1 MPTGAV
7 AIPDALGGKPV
18 TSIGDFAFYNCTN
31 LTSVTIPDSVTSIGE
46 DAFDGCSG
54 LLSFVVSDNNDNYAA
69 ANGLLLSKDKR
80 TLIKG
85 VNGDVVIPDSV
96 TSIGDYA
103 FLGCN
108 GLTSVTIPVSVT
120 SIGVCAFSGCGG
132 LTSVT
137 IPVSVTSIGDYAF
150 LGCNGL
156 TSVTIPASVTSIGDS
171 AFDGCITDAVLPGRQ
186 CGVPGGSLTNLIITA
201 DVADTFLDE
210 SYVNHF
216 AFDGL
221 DSLESLTFLNGV
233 KSIGKYSFP
242 ECAKLKSVTFSNSVT
257 NIGDWAFRDCHVLT
271 RVEIPDSVTSI
282 CEGAFFQCT
291 SLEDVRIPNGVTS
304 IGDNAFD
311 TCRSLTNVTFSNSV
325 TNIGKGAFFQC
336 RSLTKLVIPNSAISI
351 GSNAFACCWGLEEA
365 YVPKRFL
372 PLFNSERQFQPAGL
386 KIFYYDD
393 FAEILNE
400 QLTADDGGEKSIEI
414 LSTNACRVAFEWK
427 CSCEPMRKGKM
438 RDFLSFSVDGVQ
450 LDAICGETGWTNM
463 EFFVEGAGEH
473 ILRWTYQKDDSGTE
487 GEDCGW
493 IRLATVAPR
502 VTLSFL
508 SGGATAGMPPEAMSF
523 YADAGQVELPG
534 RGALAWPKHTFLGWS
549 DGETIWTE
557 GAMYPCNAAVLG
569 LTAAWARNE
578 LAAPVIDAPSEFY
591 EDSTEIAI
599 AAEAGTTIYYTLDN
613 SAPTAESLLY
623 SGTVTIDAT
632 TTIRAIAVKDDC
644 FDSPEA
650 VMIVT
655 KESITAGEAVNAAGL
670 EFATD
675 SETGWRCVKGES
687 PDGYALRSGVIGHNA
702 TSRVETVVLGPGQ
715 IAFSCKVAGEV
726 VKGEVYDGLAFLID
740 GVQRGEL
747 MGNTEW
753 TTNTFEVVGEGEHV
767 LSWLYIKDESDEEVL
782 PDDCAWL
789 DEVKWTSNGGSVE
802 PGPTM
807 VTVVFD
813 ANGGEMN
820 AVESLRQVETNTVV
834 GELPVPCRS
843 DHAFLGWFTAA
854 DGGEEVSAEVVVT
867 SDITFYAHWQCRFS
881 FDGGS
886 GWTQQ
891 TDGSWKSNPTADG
904 ETNSLSMTV
913 SGSGTIAFRWKTN
926 CEGYFNFKGMSIRQD
941 GISLIVDGE
950 ERAFTNG
957 VMSAWAE
964 CSLAVEG
971 DGNHDLAW
979 AYIKD
984 SSGFEGTDCAWLD
997 SVVWTPNAPAGIVIK
1012 ANGAAVEFETAAN
1025 GKTRTAEV
1033 MAGTAA
1039 EDVKVFVGGVDVT
1052 AGFKVAVEGTT
1063 ATVVLKKPYEAAR
1076 SEIAPYQAWTDNGD
1090 GNVTLNVE
1098 VVPGLYY
1105 AADSAATIEAL
1116 RRPGVAEPA
1125 KAGDAVVAPKQTG
1138 TQGFYKVW
1146 VSDAPIKAE

>member
-1 MPTGAV
+1 MTLEVKSPISRTKAEYEGCAAWSIPRGVSSFHVLVRAFGDAYFRRENVRHATFFSAPRRDVPLLTEARKEDRTVVIKKLMMLSAVSCMICSTWAATETVGDYTWTYRINGAAAEIYGSWNYTV
-7 AIPDALGGKPV
+7 CIPAISPKPNGVVTIPSTLGGKPV
-18 TSIGDFAFYNCTN
+18 TSIGACAFYNCTN
-31 LTSVTIPDSVTSIGE
+31 LTSVTMPDSVTSIGQMAFSGCSGLTSVTIPNSVTNIGTLAFRYCSGLASVTIPDSVTSIE
-46 DAFDGCSG
+46 HEAFGSCSGLTNVTIGSGVTSIGQMAFYGCSG
-54 LLSFVVSDNNDNYAA
+54 LTSVNISDIEKWCGISFGGSNPTAQDNPLCYAHNLYL
-69 ANGLLLSKDKR
+69 NGEVLTELM
-80 TLIKG
+80 
-85 VNGDVVIPDSV
+85 IPNSV

-103 FLGCN
+103 FDNCTNLTSVTIPNSVTNIGEHAFVGCYSVTN
-108 GLTSVTIPVSVT
+108 LVASDVPGGIDPDWLTSVTIPDSVTTIESSAFSGCSGLTSVTIP
-120 SIGVCAFSGCGG
+120 
-132 LTSVT
+132 
-137 IPVSVTSIGDYAF
+137 D
-150 LGCNGL
+150 
-156 TSVTIPASVTSIGDS
+156 
-171 AFDGCITDAVLPGRQ
+171 
-186 CGVPGGSLTNLIITA
+186 
-201 DVADTFLDE
+201 
-210 SYVNHF
+210 
-216 AFDGL
+216 
-221 DSLESLTFLNGV
+221 
-233 KSIGKYSFP
+233 
-242 ECAKLKSVTFSNSVT
+242 SVT
-257 NIGDWAFRDCHVLT
+257 NIGSSAFAYCNGLNEVYLPERFRDVPT
-271 RVEIPDSVTSI
+271 NPFRNYPES
-282 CEGAFFQCT
+282 
-291 SLEDVRIPNGVTS
+291 SL
-304 IGDNAFD
+304 
-311 TCRSLTNVTFSNSV
+311 
-325 TNIGKGAFFQC
+325 
-336 RSLTKLVIPNSAISI
+336 
-351 GSNAFACCWGLEEA
+351 
-365 YVPKRFL
+365 
-372 PLFNSERQFQPAGL
+372 
-386 KIFYYDD
+386 FYYNE
-393 FAEILNE
+393 FTGILHD
-400 QLTADDGGEKSIEI
+400 QLTAAEGEETNID
-414 LSTNACRVAFEWK
+414 LVATNACRVAFEWK

-493 IRLATVAPR
+493 IRMATVAPR

-508 SGGATAGMPPEAMSF
+508 SGGATAGVPPEAMSF
-523 YADAGQVELPG
+523 YADAGLVELPG

-591 EDSTEIAI
+591 EDSTEITI

-650 VMIVT
+650 VMTVT

-753 TTNTFEVVGEGEHV
+753 ATNTFEVVGEGEHV

-789 DEVKWTSNGGSVE
+789 D
-802 PGPTM
+802 
-807 VTVVFD
+807 
-813 ANGGEMN
+813 
-820 AVESLRQVETNTVV
+820 
-834 GELPVPCRS
+834 
-843 DHAFLGWFTAA
+843 
-854 DGGEEVSAEVVVT
+854 
-867 SDITFYAHWQCRFS
+867 
-881 FDGGS
+881 
-886 GWTQQ
+886 
-891 TDGSWKSNPTADG
+891 
-904 ETNSLSMTV
+904 
-913 SGSGTIAFRWKTN
+913 
-926 CEGYFNFKGMSIRQD
+926 
-941 GISLIVDGE
+941 
-950 ERAFTNG
+950 
-957 VMSAWAE
+957 
-964 CSLAVEG
+964 
-971 DGNHDLAW
+971 
-979 AYIKD
+979 
-984 SSGFEGTDCAWLD
+984 

-1012 ANGAAVEFETAAN
+1012 ANGAAVEFETAAD
-1025 GKTRTAEV
+1025 GKTRTATV
-1033 MAGTAA
+1033 AAGTTA

-1063 ATVVLKKPYEAAR
+1063 ATVVLRGPYETADAT
-1076 SEIAPYQAWTDNGD
+1076 SATLPWTDNGD

-1105 AADSAATIEAL
+1105 AADSAATLEAL
-1116 RRPGVAEPA
+1116 KRPGAAEPA
-1125 KAGDAVVAPKQTG
+1125 KAGDVVVAPKQEG
-1138 TQGFYKVW
+1138 AQGFYKVW
-1146 VSDAPIKAE
+1146 VSDAPIEAE

>member
-1 MPTGAV
+1 MRGMICILIAVLGFGASAETETVGGYTWTYRINGDTAEIYNNGSAAISPSPTGV
-7 AIPDALGGKPV
+7 VTIPSMLGGKPV
-18 TSIGDFAFYNCTN
+18 TSIEYAAFYNCNGLTSVHVTDLAKWCGISFGGSTAN
-31 LTSVTIPDSVTSIGE
+31 PLFYAKNLYLNGELLTELTIPDSVTSIGSYAFYNCSRLTSVTIPDSVTSIG
-46 DAFDGCSG
+46 
-54 LLSFVVSDNNDNYAA
+54 Y
-69 ANGLLLSKDKR
+69 
-80 TLIKG
+80 
-85 VNGDVVIPDSV
+85 
-96 TSIGDYA
+96 YA
-103 FLGCN
+103 FYNCS
-108 GLTSVTIPVSVT
+108 GLTSVTIPNSVT
-120 SIGVCAFSGCGG
+120 SIGHSAFYGCSASLFDTITIPGVKLVDGWAVGCTDSLSGDLDLSGIRGIGWHAFYGCSS

-137 IPVSVTSIGDYAF
+137 IPDGVTSIENGAF
-150 LGCNGL
+150 YECSSL
-156 TSVTIPASVTSIGDS
+156 TSVTIPD
-171 AFDGCITDAVLPGRQ
+171 
-186 CGVPGGSLTNLIITA
+186 
-201 DVADTFLDE
+201 
-210 SYVNHF
+210 
-216 AFDGL
+216 
-221 DSLESLTFLNGV
+221 
-233 KSIGKYSFP
+233 
-242 ECAKLKSVTFSNSVT
+242 SVT
-257 NIGDWAFRDCHVLT
+257 NIGSSAFAYCNGLNEVYIPERFRD
-271 RVEIPDSVTSI
+271 IPTNPFRNYPES
-282 CEGAFFQCT
+282 
-291 SLEDVRIPNGVTS
+291 SL
-304 IGDNAFD
+304 
-311 TCRSLTNVTFSNSV
+311 
-325 TNIGKGAFFQC
+325 
-336 RSLTKLVIPNSAISI
+336 
-351 GSNAFACCWGLEEA
+351 
-365 YVPKRFL
+365 
-372 PLFNSERQFQPAGL
+372 
-386 KIFYYDD
+386 FYYNE
-393 FAEILNE
+393 FTGILHD
-400 QLTADDGGEKSIEI
+400 QLTAAEGEGASID
-414 LSTNACRVAFEWK
+414 LVATNACRVAFEWK

-450 LDAICGETGWTNM
+450 LDAICGETDWTNM
-463 EFFVEGAGEH
+463 EFFVEGVGEH

-493 IRLATVAPR
+493 IRMATVAPR

-508 SGGATAGMPPEAMSF
+508 SGGATAGMPPEVMSF

-549 DGETIWTE
+549 DGEKIWPE
-557 GAMYPCNAAVLG
+557 GAMYPCNAAVLK

-632 TTIRAIAVKDDC
+632 TTIRAIAVKEDC

-650 VMIVT
+650 VMTVT
-655 KESITAGEAVNAAGL
+655 KESITAGEAVNAAELG
-670 EFATD
+670 FATD
-675 SETGWRCVKGES
+675 AESGWRCVKGES

-807 VTVVFD
+807 VTIVFD

-820 AVESLRQVETNTVV
+820 AVESLRQVATNTVV

-854 DGGEEVSAEVVVT
+854 NGGEEVSAEVVVT
-867 SDITFYAHWQCRFS
+867 SDMTFYAHWQCRFS
-881 FDGGS
+881 FDEGS
-886 GWTQQ
+886 GWAQQ
-891 TDGSWKSNPTADG
+891 PDGSWKSNPTADG

-913 SGSGTIAFRWKTN
+913 SGSGMIEFRWKTN
-926 CEGYFNFKGMSIRQD
+926 CEGYFNFKGMLIRQD

-950 ERAFTNG
+950 ERTFTNG

-964 CSLAVEG
+964 CSFAVEG
-971 DGNHDLAW
+971 DGNHNLVW

-984 SSGFEGTDCAWLD
+984 SSGFEGADCAWLD
-997 SVVWTPNAPAGIVIK
+997 SVVWTPNTPAVIVIK

-1039 EDVKVFVGGVDVT
+1039 ENVKVFVGGADVT

-1063 ATVVLKKPYEAAR
+1063 ATVVLKEPYETAR
-1076 SEIAPYQAWTDNGD
+1076 SEIAPYQPWTDNGD

-1105 AADSAATIEAL
+1105 AADSAGTIEAL
-1116 RRPGVAEPA
+1116 KRPGAAEPA
-1125 KAGDAVVAPKQTG
+1125 KAGDAVVAPKQEG
-1138 TQGFYKVW
+1138 AQGFYKVW
-1146 VSDAPIKAE
+1146 VSDSPMEAE

>member
-1 MPTGAV
+1 M
-7 AIPDALGGKPV
+7 
-18 TSIGDFAFYNCTN
+18 
-31 LTSVTIPDSVTSIGE
+31 
-46 DAFDGCSG
+46 
-54 LLSFVVSDNNDNYAA
+54 
-69 ANGLLLSKDKR
+69 
-80 TLIKG
+80 
-85 VNGDVVIPDSV
+85 
-96 TSIGDYA
+96 
-103 FLGCN
+103 
-108 GLTSVTIPVSVT
+108 TIPVSVT
-120 SIGVCAFSGCGG
+120 SIGSYAFYDCGSLMRVNITDIAKWCAISFGLNWCGNLRRTCDGFELNYTHNFYLSGEKVVA
-132 LTSVT
+132 LV
-137 IPVSVTSIGDYAF
+137 IPDGVTSIGDYAF

-156 TSVTIPASVTSIGDS
+156 TSVTIPASVTSIGDL
-171 AFDGCITDAVLPGRQ
+171 AFDGCNNITDAVLPGRQ
-186 CGVPGGSLTNLIITA
+186 CGVRGGSLTNLIITA

-282 CEGAFFQCT
+282 CEGAFSQCT

-311 TCRSLTNVTFSNSV
+311 ACLSLTNVTFSNSV
-325 TNIGKGAFFQC
+325 TNIGKRAFFQC

-351 GSNAFACCWGLEEA
+351 GRDAFACCWGLEEA

-450 LDAICGETGWTNM
+450 LDAICGETDWTNR

-493 IRLATVAPR
+493 IRMATVAPR

-549 DGETIWTE
+549 DGETIWAE
-557 GAMYPCNAAVLG
+557 GAMYPCNAAVLR

-650 VMIVT
+650 VMTVT

-789 DEVKWTSNGGSVE
+789 D
-802 PGPTM
+802 
-807 VTVVFD
+807 
-813 ANGGEMN
+813 
-820 AVESLRQVETNTVV
+820 
-834 GELPVPCRS
+834 
-843 DHAFLGWFTAA
+843 
-854 DGGEEVSAEVVVT
+854 
-867 SDITFYAHWQCRFS
+867 
-881 FDGGS
+881 
-886 GWTQQ
+886 
-891 TDGSWKSNPTADG
+891 
-904 ETNSLSMTV
+904 
-913 SGSGTIAFRWKTN
+913 
-926 CEGYFNFKGMSIRQD
+926 
-941 GISLIVDGE
+941 
-950 ERAFTNG
+950 
-957 VMSAWAE
+957 
-964 CSLAVEG
+964 
-971 DGNHDLAW
+971 
-979 AYIKD
+979 
-984 SSGFEGTDCAWLD
+984 

-1012 ANGAAVEFETAAN
+1012 ANGAAVEFEAAAN

-1063 ATVVLKKPYEAAR
+1063 ATVVLKKPYETAR
-1076 SEIAPYQAWTDNGD
+1076 SEIAPYQPWTDNGD

-1116 RRPGVAEPA
+1116 KRPGAAEPA

-1138 TQGFYKVW
+1138 AQGFYKVW
-1146 VSDAPIKAE
+1146 VSDAPIAAE

>member
-1 MPTGAV
+1 MRGMICILIAVLGFGASAETETVGDYTWTYQINGDTAEIYKGSWNAAISPKPTGAV
-7 AIPDALGGKPV
+7 TIPSTLGGKPV
-18 TSIGDFAFYNCTN
+18 TSIGEAAFAYCSGLTN
-31 LTSVTIPDSVTSIGE
+31 VTIPDSVTSIGYAAFYYCSGLTSVTIPDGVTSIGTSAFEYCSGLTSVTIGNGVTSIGDYAFSDCSGLTSVTIGNGVTSIGNRAFYICSGLTAFAVGSGNPFYKAVSGLLLTKDGKMLVAGVNGNVTIPDGVTSIGE
-46 DAFDGCSG
+46 DAFYGCSG
-54 LLSFVVSDNNDNYAA
+54 LTSVM
-69 ANGLLLSKDKR
+69 
-80 TLIKG
+80 
-85 VNGDVVIPDSV
+85 IPDSV
-96 TSIGDYA
+96 TSIGSSA
-103 FLGCN
+103 FTYCD
-108 GLTSVTIPVSVT
+108 GLNKVYLPERFRDSSMNPFSWLSESSLFYYNESTGIVHDRLTAAEGGGT
-120 SIGVCAFSGCGG
+120 SIE
-132 LTSVT
+132 L
-137 IPVSVTSIGDYAF
+137 
-150 LGCNGL
+150 
-156 TSVTIPASVTSIGDS
+156 
-171 AFDGCITDAVLPGRQ
+171 
-186 CGVPGGSLTNLIITA
+186 
-201 DVADTFLDE
+201 VA
-210 SYVNHF
+210 
-216 AFDGL
+216 
-221 DSLESLTFLNGV
+221 
-233 KSIGKYSFP
+233 
-242 ECAKLKSVTFSNSVT
+242 
-257 NIGDWAFRDCHVLT
+257 
-271 RVEIPDSVTSI
+271 
-282 CEGAFFQCT
+282 
-291 SLEDVRIPNGVTS
+291 
-304 IGDNAFD
+304 
-311 TCRSLTNVTFSNSV
+311 
-325 TNIGKGAFFQC
+325 
-336 RSLTKLVIPNSAISI
+336 
-351 GSNAFACCWGLEEA
+351 
-365 YVPKRFL
+365 
-372 PLFNSERQFQPAGL
+372 
-386 KIFYYDD
+386 
-393 FAEILNE
+393 
-400 QLTADDGGEKSIEI
+400 
-414 LSTNACRVAFEWK
+414 TNACRVAFEWK

-450 LDAICGETGWTNM
+450 LDAICGETDWTNM

-493 IRLATVAPR
+493 IRMATVAPR

-508 SGGATAGMPPEAMSF
+508 SGGATAGVPPEVMSF
-523 YADAGQVELPG
+523 YADAGLVELPG

-549 DGETIWTE
+549 DGEKIWPE
-557 GAMYPCNAAVLG
+557 GAMYPCNAAVMK

-650 VMIVT
+650 VMTVT

-687 PDGYALRSGVIGHNA
+687 PDGYALRSGVIWHNE

-726 VKGEVYDGLAFLID
+726 VKGEVYDGMAFLID
-740 GVQRGEL
+740 GIQRGEL

-904 ETNSLSMTV
+904 ATNSLSMTV

-984 SSGFEGTDCAWLD
+984 SSGFEGTDCVWLD

-1012 ANGAAVEFETAAN
+1012 ANGAAVEFVTTED
-1025 GKTRTAEV
+1025 GKARTAEV
-1033 MAGTAA
+1033 VAGTTAA
-1039 EDVKVFVGGVDVT
+1039 DVKVFVGGVDVT
-1052 AGFKVAVEGTT
+1052 AGFMVAVEGTT
-1063 ATVVLKKPYEAAR
+1063 ATVSLLGPYEAAR

-1116 RRPGVAEPA
+1116 RRPASAEPA
-1125 KAGDAVVAPKQTG
+1125 KAGDAVVAPKQEG
-1138 TQGFYKVW
+1138 AQGFYKVW
-1146 VSDAPIKAE
+1146 VSDSPMEAE

>member
-1 MPTGAV
+1 MICSAWAATETVGGYTWTFLIDGESACLRSPHISDSAATPCVSPLPTGAV

-46 DAFDGCSG
+46 DAFYGCSG

-85 VNGDVVIPDSV
+85 VNGDVVISDSV
-96 TSIGDYA
+96 TSIG
-103 FLGCN
+103 
-108 GLTSVTIPVSVT
+108 VV
-120 SIGVCAFSGCGG
+120 AFSGCGG

-137 IPVSVTSIGDYAF
+137 IPVSVTTIESSAFFGCGSLMRVNITDIAKWCAISFGLYWCGNSRLTCDGFELNYTHNFYLSGEKVVALVIPDGVTSIGDYAF

-156 TSVTIPASVTSIGDS
+156 TSVTIPASVTSIGDY
-171 AFDGCITDAVLPGRQ
+171 AFDNC
-186 CGVPGGSLTNLIITA
+186 TNLT
-201 DVADTFLDE
+201 
-210 SYVNHF
+210 
-216 AFDGL
+216 
-221 DSLESLTFLNGV
+221 
-233 KSIGKYSFP
+233 
-242 ECAKLKSVTFSNSVT
+242 SVTIPNSVT
-257 NIGDWAFRDCHVLT
+257 NIGEHAFVGCYSVTNLVASHVPGGIDPDWLT
-271 RVEIPDSVTSI
+271 SVTIPDSVTTIESS
-282 CEGAFFQCT
+282 AFSGCSGLT
-291 SLEDVRIPNGVTS
+291 SVTIPDSVTTIES
-304 IGDNAFD
+304 WAFSG
-311 TCRSLTNVTFSNSV
+311 CSGLTSVTIPDSV
-325 TNIGKGAFFQC
+325 TNIG
-336 RSLTKLVIPNSAISI
+336 SS
-351 GSNAFACCWGLEEA
+351 AFAYCNGLNEVYLPERFRD
-365 YVPKRFL
+365 VPTNPFRNYPESSL
-372 PLFNSERQFQPAGL
+372 
-386 KIFYYDD
+386 FYYNE
-393 FAEILNE
+393 FTGILHD
-400 QLTADDGGEKSIEI
+400 QLTAAEGEGTNID
-414 LSTNACRVAFEWK
+414 LVATNACRVAFEWK

-463 EFFVEGAGEH
+463 EFFIEGAGEH

-493 IRLATVAPR
+493 IRMATVAPR

-549 DGETIWTE
+549 DGEKIWPE
-557 GAMYPCNAAVLG
+557 GAMYPCNAAVLR

-650 VMIVT
+650 VMTVT

-753 TTNTFEVVGEGEHV
+753 ATNTFEVVGEGEHV

-789 DEVKWTSNGGSVE
+789 D
-802 PGPTM
+802 
-807 VTVVFD
+807 
-813 ANGGEMN
+813 
-820 AVESLRQVETNTVV
+820 
-834 GELPVPCRS
+834 
-843 DHAFLGWFTAA
+843 
-854 DGGEEVSAEVVVT
+854 
-867 SDITFYAHWQCRFS
+867 
-881 FDGGS
+881 
-886 GWTQQ
+886 
-891 TDGSWKSNPTADG
+891 
-904 ETNSLSMTV
+904 
-913 SGSGTIAFRWKTN
+913 
-926 CEGYFNFKGMSIRQD
+926 
-941 GISLIVDGE
+941 
-950 ERAFTNG
+950 
-957 VMSAWAE
+957 
-964 CSLAVEG
+964 
-971 DGNHDLAW
+971 
-979 AYIKD
+979 
-984 SSGFEGTDCAWLD
+984 

-1012 ANGAAVEFETAAN
+1012 ANGAAVEFETAAD
-1025 GKTRTAEV
+1025 GKTRTATV
-1033 MAGTAA
+1033 AAGTTA

-1063 ATVVLKKPYEAAR
+1063 ATVVLRGPYETADAT
-1076 SEIAPYQAWTDNGD
+1076 SATLPWTDNGD

-1105 AADSAATIEAL
+1105 AADSAATLEAL
-1116 RRPGVAEPA
+1116 KRPGAAEPA
-1125 KAGDAVVAPKQTG
+1125 KAGDVVVAPKQEG
-1138 TQGFYKVW
+1138 AQGFYKVW
-1146 VSDAPIKAE
+1146 VSDAPIEAE